1 MIKICC
7 PSEQNKSLEEL
18 TLTASSI
25 MLGLKADQVQICKHC
40 KPCMTMFEAAS

>member
-25 MLGLKADQVQICKHC
+25 MLGLKADQDQTC
-40 KPCMTMFEAAS
+40 KPCLTMFAAAG